1 MPEVEA
7 KAVLMRAGIGFTLL
21 KTENEKVE
29 LPMPSKSAEQP
40 LPPAKNLKRA
50 FECAVRDIYQAGVT
64 GHISRY
70 RTPIVQRSGTSASG
84 SHVDAEKR
92 ALSDAAKALAQ
103 LWKVSPSS
111 SR

>member
-1 MPEVEA
+1 
-7 KAVLMRAGIGFTLL
+7 
-21 KTENEKVE
+21 
-29 LPMPSKSAEQP
+29 MPSKSDERP
-40 LPPAKNLKRA
+40 LSAAKNLKRA
-50 FECAVRDIYQAGVT
+50 FECAVRDIYQAGLT
-64 GHISRY
+64 GQASRY
-70 RTPIVQRSGTSASG
+70 RTPIVQRTGTSACE